1 MDRRHFIKICGA
13 SAALATLQAG
23 TAAPLRAEDLRQYAR
38 VRLTDEAGNPIK
50 ASQLSTEEAY
60 VFHYP
65 FKGTPCF
72 LINLGRPAAK
82 GLTLPTQEQGDYVWP
97 GGVGGQ
103 GQIVAYS
110 AICAHL
116 LSAPSRATSPIT
128 YREPGGK
135 GGQPSGMIVC
145 CTHNSVYDP
154 AQGAKVVSGPA
165 PQPLAAIRLEH
176 DPQSDEL
183 HATGV
188 YGGTMFDRFF
198 LVYRRYLTATYGSS
212 AGQQE
217 ASETAKT
224 VRLSE
229 YSRTLAKCHITTG

>member
-1 MDRRHFIKICGA
+1 MKICGA
-13 SAALATLQAG
+13 SAALATLQTGGAG
-23 TAAPLRAEDLRQYAR
+23 PLRAEDLRHYGR
-38 VRLTDEAGNPIK
+38 VKLTDEAGNPIK
-50 ASQLSTEEAY
+50 AGQLTTEEAH

-82 GLTLPTQEQGDYVWP
+82 KLTLPTQEQGEYVWP

-103 GQIVAYS
+103 GEIVAYS

-116 LSAPSRATSPIT
+116 LSAPSRAASPIT
-128 YREPGGK
+128 YREPGDK
-135 GGQPSGMIVC
+135 SGQAPGMIVC

-154 AQGAKVVSGPA
+154 AQGAKVVAGPA

-176 DPQSDEL
+176 DPHSDEL
-183 HATGV
+183 YATGV
-188 YGGTMFDRFF
+188 YGGTMFDLFF
-198 LVYRRYLTATYGSS
+198 TVYRRHLAATYGPS
-212 AGQQE
+212 AGRQE
-217 ASETAKT
+217 ASEAAKT

-229 YSRTLAKCHITTG
+229 YSRTLAKCPVSTG